1 MKYKNILEKLK
12 ELYTELFKDNV
23 YKDNIYNNA
32 VRYIMD
38 DLEYIDGI
46 LGGKL
51 DEIKP
56 SEIEVVIDNPKIP
69 DCPKSLLEWH
79 TRDIFYA
86 GYISFHPVTDTGI
99 EIDEVRLG
107 VDKEHIKIPFRN
119 YNSFMTIIGHCGDTI
134 VKLGNFSG
142 ISIVIDE
149 PNNPKRGIYNIY
161 NSYVN
166 HFVRDSHNDVN
177 FTSNLNIQY
186 FDGEYLDDLKNMC
199 KDKEELIENLRT
211 NYFSLGCTLTK
222 RQFAEELS
230 DETIFRIFKEAT
242 SEKFNDWI
250 MSIFELSNEDMY
262 LSSEEIKNEWIENLF
277 TDQKTKKR

>member
-1 MKYKNILEKLK
+1 MKYHNILEKLK
-12 ELYTELFKDNV
+12 ELYTKLCKDNV

-32 VRYIMD
+32 IRYIMD

-69 DCPKSLLEWH
+69 DCPKSLLKWW

-107 VDKEHIKIPFRN
+107 VDKEYIKSPYHD
-119 YNSFMTIIGHCGDTI
+119 YNSFMTIIGHCGNTL

-149 PNNPKRGIYNIY
+149 PNNPRRGIYNIY
-161 NSYVN
+161 NSYIN
-166 HFVRDSHNDVN
+166 HLVGDSN
-177 FTSNLNIQY
+177 FTSNLSIKY
-186 FDGEYLDDLKNMC
+186 HDGKYLDDLKNIC

-211 NYFSLGCTLTK
+211 NYFSLGYTFEK
-222 RQFAEELS
+222 RQFAEGLS

-242 SEKFNDWI
+242 SENFNDWI
-250 MSIFELSNEDMY
+250 MSIFELSNENMY

-277 TDQKTKKR
+277 TDRKAKKR